1 MPTEMTPEQKPFAI
15 GEEVKF
21 VTCVSRGSSMS
32 FATKT
37 GTVTQ
42 YSKPLG
48 KKVCIKVKRGKSWW
62 VPVEEVVSMQEK
74 SQLTR
79 LVEALR

>member
-1 MPTEMTPEQKPFAI
+1 MTNEQQKPFAI

-21 VTCVSRGSSMS
+21 VTCVERGSSMS
-32 FATKT
+32 FTTKT

-62 VPVEEVVSMQEK
+62 VPTEEVVSIKEK
-74 SQLTR
+74 SPLNQI
-79 LVEALR
+79 VEALL